1 MGSTIVTNRCA
12 AVFDNPHNRGDHIWV
27 LFEAT
32 YESNVYPHTPHWGAR
47 MIGRIREA
55 MQMIFMD
62 ASYCEGGMLRDRS
75 GSITPETYIRRWTR
89 ALRHPVQMPQM
100 HITLKREDLLTR
112 FRMPDEPSDD
122 ARWEDFCSR
131 MRALGREDI
140 PLGLESGAEV
150 ALSLYQDIELVLAI
164 FGYSRERAALLGPW
178 RAFGRDWAPREA
190 AKSTIGYYPAGGQIP
205 SPVAPRA
212 YRIDEN
218 ALVMPVDGKWR
229 AAGWAYS
236 AIGDY
241 VKSLWE
247 TELHAPGSYEVLIGP
262 YREAIESAPL
272 LPKGSE
278 AVVDLTN
285 CESRGTVLEAVELT
299 GGHIETDPE
308 SGRELARIPW
318 SVEAGHKLAYLP
330 YKATTWRVPEVPF
343 PEVARLCA

>member
-12 AVFDNPHNRGDHIWV
+12 AVFENPENRGDHIWA
-27 LFEAT
+27 LFEKC
-32 YESNVYPHTPHWGAR
+32 YESNVYPHTPHWSAR
-47 MIGRIREA
+47 TIGRIDGA
-55 MQMIFMD
+55 METIFRD
-62 ASYCEGGMLRDRS
+62 AACCEGGSLQDRT
-75 GSITPETYIRRWTR
+75 GSITPETYIRRWYR
-89 ALRHPVQMPQM
+89 ALRHPVRMPEM
-100 HITLKREDLLTR
+100 FIHLSEKDLRLQFRFANDETNEVSWER
-112 FRMPDEPSDD
+112 FRG
-122 ARWEDFCSR
+122 R

-178 RAFGRDWAPREA
+178 RAFGRDWAPRDA

-241 VKSLWE
+241 VKGLWE

-330 YKATTWRVPEVPF
+330 YKATTWRVPEVLF